1 MTWTYDPAQLGTG
14 SATDTLMQV
23 RRLIGDVLVSDEQL
37 QDEEI
42 KWTLTLYSN
51 VYLTAAQCCRDIAAQ
66 FSRKVDTVEGEL
78 RTMYSAQARNYAAR
92 AVEYQQF
99 GMSRGGAIPYAGG
112 TSIADKINQT
122 NNADRVPPQYNLGM
136 DENLLPVGPVG
147 NQTPTPGNPDT
158 SSNQ

>member
-1 MTWTYDPAQLGTG
+1 MTWTYTPATI
-14 SATDTLMQV
+14 ATDPLMQV
-23 RRLIGDVLVSDEQL
+23 RRLIGDVLTGDEQL

-42 KWTLTLYSN
+42 NWEISQFSN
-51 VYLTAAQCCRDIAAQ
+51 IYLAAAQCCRNIAAQ

-92 AVEYQQF
+92 GVEYQQF
-99 GMSRGGAIPYAGG
+99 GMSRGGAVPYAGG
-112 TSIADKINQT
+112 ISIADKINQT
-122 NNADRVPPQYNLGM
+122 NNADRVPPQFNLGM
-136 DENLLPVGPVG
+136 DDDLLPVGPVG